1 MSSEISTIEES
12 IKIALDA
19 ADAATDIT
27 SEYNEINKN
36 NKKLESEVKKIYMYT
51 TIIFGSSIVA
61 ALASIL
67 FSAFIYFKSMSD
79 LEVMITTNREALL
92 IFAQNVDDLKE
103 TTSEFNRAVSL
114 QEEVKAQNSAIE
126 SSFSS
131 FGDTTKEVVTN
142 ISKSNELAVNSIVD
156 SNKEISALFSEM
168 ISNYEQLQNESSD
181 VFFKKLNSA
190 NSDLIK
196 KIKVPNKTDQKMEQ
210 LVSSHKELKEVIDI
224 LQKRN
229 KAIIDFVKDKEELV
243 KYP

>member
-36 NKKLESEVKKIYMYT
+36 NKKLEAEVKKIYMYT

>member
-36 NKKLESEVKKIYMYT
+36 NKKLEAEVKKVYMYT

-92 IFAQNVDDLKE
+92 IFAQNVDDLKD
-103 TTSEFNRAVSL
+103 TTAEFNRAVSL
-114 QEEVKAQNSAIE
+114 QEEVKEQNASIE
-126 SSFSS
+126 NSFTS
-131 FGDTTKEVVTN
+131 FGDTTKEAIST
-142 ISKSNELAVNSIVD
+142 ISKSNEFAVNSIME
-156 SNKEISALFSEM
+156 SNKEISALFSQM
-168 ISNYEQLQNESSD
+168 ISNYEEVQNKSSD
-181 VFFKKLNSA
+181 TFFKKLNTA
-190 NSDLIK
+190 NTDLIK
-196 KIKVPNKTDQKMEQ
+196 KIKVPNQNDQKMEK
-210 LVSSHKELKEVIDI
+210 LVSSHEELKQVIDV

-229 KAIIDFVKDKEELV
+229 KAIIDFVKDKEDLV